1 MDFDQN
7 RARPR
12 KGSVALGKIGGPP
25 VFVPVDGHYRIVY
38 NMC

>member
-12 KGSVALGKIGGPP
+12 KGSVALEKLGDLQTSVASPQG
-25 VFVPVDGHYRIVY
+25 RIRT
-38 NMC
+38 

>member
-25 VFVPVDGHYRIVY
+25 EVSYH
-38 NMC
+38 